1 MKLLIFVHHSASN
14 WNVERKPIRS
24 SSTNDVTFTP
34 IGHVV
39 APISSRRDLDDSCS
53 YLKAVRNNKF
63 FNFYTNKMAL
73 ITTFFFLT
81 KKKKKN
87 WLLHEGRRVRR
98 AQRNRSDARKKQKH
112 FVPVRWSKGKKW
124 SRIKQKKKWNNDNDQ
139 HFHLTATRQ
148 RPSRLLQSIFRIFC
162 KKLINSFSS

>member
-1 MKLLIFVHHSASN
+1 MKLLTF
-14 WNVERKPIRS
+14 RS

-81 KKKKKN
+81 KKKKK
-87 WLLHEGRRVRR
+87 LVAARRPSSATSAAEPVRR
-98 AQRNRSDARKKQKH
+98 PKETKTFRSRPLIVEKKK
-112 FVPVRWSKGKKW
+112 R

-148 RPSRLLQSIFRIFC
+148 RPSRLLQSIFR
-162 KKLINSFSS
+162 N